1 MKALAILLSLVPFFV
16 QAQDEDQG
24 IRFRYKGF
32 IDTYHSTRTNGDWD
46 YMSSRTSTRLEG
58 GLEKGNTSGFASL
71 NAIYNPIVSEQS
83 GLFLREAYLAHSKN
97 GWNITAG
104 KQIVTWGVADGIQ
117 VTDIISPMD
126 YTEFL
131 AQDYDDIRIP
141 VNAIR
146 LSYSNMYIKAEG
158 IFIPT
163 PEFYD
168 IPTKNDN
175 PWSISLNGMY
185 CQLNNNTPERKLANS
200 EYGGR
205 LSAYLN
211 GVDFSLCA
219 LRTWNKMP
227 ALFLNGV
234 TPENMLDIDA
244 YYDQMTMVGAD
255 LSTSLGQFVI
265 RAEVAEYFDELVS
278 TKNLAST
285 PVPKN
290 QTSALIGLDWY
301 PGNDWTI
308 MFQYNHI
315 YIADYNDNLESFRNS
330 GMATANVSKS
340 LFRNSLKLGAFG
352 RFDCANNGAFFIR
365 FNADYHITDEIAIM
379 LGYDW
384 FKAKNGMFAYYK
396 DNSEL
401 WVRAKYSF

>member
-1 MKALAILLSLVPFFV
+1 
-16 QAQDEDQG
+16 
-24 IRFRYKGF
+24 
-32 IDTYHSTRTNGDWD
+32 
-46 YMSSRTSTRLEG
+46 
-58 GLEKGNTSGFASL
+58 
-71 NAIYNPIVSEQS
+71 
-83 GLFLREAYLAHSKN
+83 
-97 GWNITAG
+97 
-104 KQIVTWGVADGIQ
+104 
-117 VTDIISPMD
+117 
-126 YTEFL
+126 
-131 AQDYDDIRIP
+131 
-141 VNAIR
+141 
-146 LSYSNMYIKAEG
+146 
-158 IFIPT
+158 
-163 PEFYD
+163 
-168 IPTKNDN
+168 
-175 PWSISLNGMY
+175 MY

-205 LSAYLN
+205 ISAYLN
-211 GVDFSLCA
+211 GVDFSLSA

-234 TPENMLDIDA
+234 TPDNMLDIDA

-255 LSTSLGQFVI
+255 LSTSLGQFVL
-265 RAEVAEYFDELVS
+265 RAEVAEYFDGLAS

-285 PVPKN
+285 PIPKN